1 MKCGTPLKGKEFSSK
16 MQEQQSLR
24 KQFFRFS
31 TATVASLLVFSLYS
45 IVDGLFV
52 ARGVGEYAMSAVNL
66 SVPFI
71 NLLFSIAVIFAVGT
85 STIIAY
91 LLGQKNAQS
100 ANKLFSQNLVT
111 LAVIGITISILVL
124 VFTKPFAL
132 LLGADELTLE
142 YTIHYLQGL
151 APFAVC
157 FMISYNLE
165 VLVKTDGRPRLAL
178 ITVCV
183 GCVTNCVLD
192 YLAIFHWD
200 MGIWGAAAATGVSQ
214 LLTCVI
220 YMTHFFGKYTT
231 FHPVRFRM
239 DWKIYRRLLPIGI
252 SDGLTELCNGLMIF
266 LFNHT
271 ILRCIGTDGLVA
283 YTIIAY
289 ANTLVINITM
299 GISQGSQPLISFQN
313 GRGDSAAI
321 GKLLGYGLRTMC
333 GVAAVCFT
341 ALFLAAPALIG
352 MFLPE
357 AEPQMLA
364 FSTDA
369 FRRYSLCYLPVGF
382 NIYIAGFLTAMERPV
397 PAVAISTGRG
407 LILQGSILLLL
418 AAVFGGSSIWFAPLI
433 SELLCLGLSI
443 FFLLRLRR
451 THQAFSQ

>member
-1 MKCGTPLKGKEFSSK
+1 
-16 MQEQQSLR
+16 MQKKQSLL
-24 KQFFRFS
+24 KQFFHFS
-31 TATVASLLVFSLYS
+31 AATVASLMVFSLYS

-52 ARGVGEYAMSAVNL
+52 ARGVGEYAMTAVNL
-66 SVPFI
+66 SVPFV

-100 ANKLFSQNLVT
+100 ANKLFSQNLAT
-111 LAVIGITISILVL
+111 LVVIGVTISVLVL
-124 VFTKPFAL
+124 AFTEPLAR
-132 LLGADELTLE
+132 LLGAEEVTLE

-178 ITVCV
+178 VTVCV

-192 YLAIFHWD
+192 YLAIFHWGL
-200 MGIWGAAAATGVSQ
+200 GIWGAAAATGLSQ
-214 LLTCVI
+214 LLTCII
-220 YMTHFFGKYTT
+220 YLTHFLGKHTT

-299 GISQGSQPLISFQN
+299 GVSQGSQPLISFQN
-313 GRGDSAAI
+313 GRGDGAAI
-321 GKLLGYGLRTMC
+321 GKLLRYGLRTMC
-333 GVAAVCFT
+333 GIAAVCFT
-341 ALFLAAPALIG
+341 VLFLAAPKLVAVY
-352 MFLPE
+352 LPE
-357 AEPQMLA
+357 ARAEMLTFA
-364 FSTDA
+364 TDA

-382 NIYIAGFLTAMERPV
+382 NIYIAGFLTAMERPL
-397 PAVAISTGRG
+397 PAVSISTGRG

-418 AAVFGGSSIWFAPLI
+418 AAVLGGGSIWFAPVI
-433 SELLCLGLSI
+433 SEVLCLGLSV

-451 THQAFSQ
+451 THPVFAKGKPA

>member
-1 MKCGTPLKGKEFSSK
+1 
-16 MQEQQSLR
+16 MQKKQSLL
-24 KQFFRFS
+24 KQFFHFS
-31 TATVASLLVFSLYS
+31 AATVASLMVFSLYS

-52 ARGVGEYAMSAVNL
+52 ARGVGEYAMTAVNL
-66 SVPFI
+66 SVPFV

-111 LAVIGITISILVL
+111 LAVIGVTISVLVL
-124 VFTKPFAL
+124 VFTEPLAR
-132 LLGADELTLE
+132 LLGAEEVTLE

-178 ITVCV
+178 VTVCV

-192 YLAIFHWD
+192 YLAIFHWGL
-200 MGIWGAAAATGVSQ
+200 GIWGAAAATGVSQ
-214 LLTCVI
+214 LLTCII
-220 YMTHFFGKYTT
+220 YLTHFLGKRTT

-299 GISQGSQPLISFQN
+299 GVSQGSQPLISFQN
-313 GRGDSAAI
+313 GRGDGAAI
-321 GKLLGYGLRTMC
+321 GKLLRYGLRAMC
-333 GVAAVCFT
+333 GIAAVCFT
-341 ALFLAAPALIG
+341 VLFLAAPKLVAVY
-352 MFLPE
+352 LPE
-357 AEPQMLA
+357 AGAEMLTFA
-364 FSTDA
+364 TDA

-382 NIYIAGFLTAMERPV
+382 NIYIAGFLTAMERPL
-397 PAVAISTGRG
+397 PAVSISTGRG

-418 AAVFGGSSIWFAPLI
+418 AAVLGGGSIWFAPVI
-433 SELLCLGLSI
+433 SEVLCLGLSV

-451 THQAFSQ
+451 THPVFAKGKPA

>member
-1 MKCGTPLKGKEFSSK
+1 
-16 MQEQQSLR
+16 MQKKQSLL
-24 KQFFRFS
+24 KQFFHFS
-31 TATVASLLVFSLYS
+31 AATVASLMVFSLYS

-52 ARGVGEYAMSAVNL
+52 ARGVGEYAMTAVNL
-66 SVPFI
+66 SVPFV

-111 LAVIGITISILVL
+111 LAVIGVTISVLVL
-124 VFTKPFAL
+124 AFTEPLAR
-132 LLGADELTLE
+132 LLGAEEVTLE

-178 ITVCV
+178 VTVCV

-192 YLAIFHWD
+192 YLAIFHWGL
-200 MGIWGAAAATGVSQ
+200 GIWGAAAATGVSQ
-214 LLTCVI
+214 LLTCII
-220 YMTHFFGKYTT
+220 YLTHFLGKRTT

-299 GISQGSQPLISFQN
+299 GVSQGSQPLISFQN
-313 GRGDSAAI
+313 GRGDGAAI
-321 GKLLGYGLRTMC
+321 GKLLRYGLRTMC
-333 GVAAVCFT
+333 GIAAVCFT
-341 ALFLAAPALIG
+341 VLFLAAPKLVAVY
-352 MFLPE
+352 LPE
-357 AEPQMLA
+357 AGAEMLTFA
-364 FSTDA
+364 TDA

-382 NIYIAGFLTAMERPV
+382 NIYIAGFLTAMERPL
-397 PAVAISTGRG
+397 PAVSISTGRG

-418 AAVFGGSSIWFAPLI
+418 AAVLGGGSIWFAPVI
-433 SELLCLGLSI
+433 SELLCLGLSV

-451 THQAFSQ
+451 THPVFAKGKTA

>member
-1 MKCGTPLKGKEFSSK
+1 
-16 MQEQQSLR
+16 MQKKQSLL
-24 KQFFRFS
+24 KQFFHFS
-31 TATVASLLVFSLYS
+31 AATVASLMVFSLYS

-52 ARGVGEYAMSAVNL
+52 ARGVGEYAMTAVNL
-66 SVPFI
+66 SVPFV

-100 ANKLFSQNLVT
+100 ANKLFSQNLAT
-111 LAVIGITISILVL
+111 LVVIGVTISVLVL
-124 VFTKPFAL
+124 AFTEPLAR
-132 LLGADELTLE
+132 LLGAEEVTLE

-178 ITVCV
+178 VTVCV

-192 YLAIFHWD
+192 YLAIFHWGL
-200 MGIWGAAAATGVSQ
+200 GIWGAAAATGASQ
-214 LLTCVI
+214 LLTCII
-220 YMTHFFGKYTT
+220 YLTHFLGKHTT

-299 GISQGSQPLISFQN
+299 GVSQGSQPLISFQN
-313 GRGDSAAI
+313 GRGDGTAI
-321 GKLLGYGLRTMC
+321 GNLLRYGLRTMC
-333 GVAAVCFT
+333 GIAAVCFT
-341 ALFLAAPALIG
+341 VLFLAAPKLVAVY
-352 MFLPE
+352 LPE
-357 AEPQMLA
+357 AGAEMLTFA
-364 FSTDA
+364 TDA

-382 NIYIAGFLTAMERPV
+382 NIYIAGFLTAMERPL
-397 PAVAISTGRG
+397 PAVSISTGRG

-418 AAVFGGSSIWFAPLI
+418 AAVLGGGSIWFAPVI
-433 SELLCLGLSI
+433 SEVLCLDLSV

-451 THQAFSQ
+451 THPVFAKGKPA

>member
-1 MKCGTPLKGKEFSSK
+1 
-16 MQEQQSLR
+16 MQKKQSLL
-24 KQFFRFS
+24 KQFFHFS
-31 TATVASLLVFSLYS
+31 AATVASLMVFSLYS

-52 ARGVGEYAMSAVNL
+52 ARGVGEYAMTAVNL
-66 SVPFI
+66 SVPFV

-111 LAVIGITISILVL
+111 LVVIGVTISVLVL
-124 VFTKPFAL
+124 AFTEPLAR
-132 LLGADELTLE
+132 LLGAEEVTLE

-178 ITVCV
+178 VTVCV

-192 YLAIFHWD
+192 YLAIFHWGL
-200 MGIWGAAAATGVSQ
+200 GIWGAAAATGVSQ
-214 LLTCVI
+214 LLTCLI
-220 YMTHFFGKYTT
+220 YLTHFLGKHTT

-299 GISQGSQPLISFQN
+299 GVSQGSQPLISFQN
-313 GRGDSAAI
+313 GRGDGAAI
-321 GKLLGYGLRTMC
+321 GKLLRYGLRTMC
-333 GVAAVCFT
+333 GIAAVCFT
-341 ALFLAAPALIG
+341 VLFLAAPKLVAVY
-352 MFLPE
+352 LPE
-357 AEPQMLA
+357 AGAEMLTFA
-364 FSTDA
+364 TDA

-382 NIYIAGFLTAMERPV
+382 NIYIAGFLTAMERPL
-397 PAVAISTGRG
+397 PAVSISTGRG

-418 AAVFGGSSIWFAPLI
+418 AAVLGGGSIWFAPVI
-433 SELLCLGLSI
+433 SEVLCLGLSV
-443 FFLLRLRR
+443 FFLLQLRR
-451 THQAFSQ
+451 THPVFAKGKPA

>member
-1 MKCGTPLKGKEFSSK
+1 
-16 MQEQQSLR
+16 MQKKQSLL
-24 KQFFRFS
+24 KQFFHFS
-31 TATVASLLVFSLYS
+31 AATVASLMVFSLYS

-52 ARGVGEYAMSAVNL
+52 ARGVGEYAMTAVNL
-66 SVPFI
+66 SVPFV

-100 ANKLFSQNLVT
+100 ANKLFSQNLAT
-111 LAVIGITISILVL
+111 LVVIGVTISVLVL
-124 VFTKPFAL
+124 AFTEPLAR
-132 LLGADELTLE
+132 LLGAEEVTLE

-178 ITVCV
+178 VTVCA

-192 YLAIFHWD
+192 YLAIFHWGL
-200 MGIWGAAAATGVSQ
+200 GIWGAAAATGASQ
-214 LLTCVI
+214 LLTCII
-220 YMTHFFGKYTT
+220 YLTHFLGKHTT

-299 GISQGSQPLISFQN
+299 GVSQGSQPLISFQN
-313 GRGDSAAI
+313 GRGDGTAI
-321 GKLLGYGLRTMC
+321 GNLLRYGLRTMC
-333 GVAAVCFT
+333 GIAAVCFT
-341 ALFLAAPALIG
+341 VLFLAAPKLVAVY
-352 MFLPE
+352 LPE
-357 AEPQMLA
+357 AGAEMLTFA
-364 FSTDA
+364 TDA

-382 NIYIAGFLTAMERPV
+382 NIYIAGFLTAMERPL
-397 PAVAISTGRG
+397 PAVSISTGRG

-418 AAVFGGSSIWFAPLI
+418 AAVLGGGSIWFAPVI
-433 SELLCLGLSI
+433 SEVLCLGLSV
-443 FFLLRLRR
+443 FFLLQLRR
-451 THQAFSQ
+451 THPVFAKGKPA

>member
-1 MKCGTPLKGKEFSSK
+1 
-16 MQEQQSLR
+16 MQKKQSLL
-24 KQFFRFS
+24 KQFFHFS
-31 TATVASLLVFSLYS
+31 AATVASLMVFSLYS

-52 ARGVGEYAMSAVNL
+52 ARGVGEYAMTAVNL
-66 SVPFI
+66 SVPFV

-100 ANKLFSQNLVT
+100 ANKLFSQNLAT
-111 LAVIGITISILVL
+111 LVVIGVTISVLVL
-124 VFTKPFAL
+124 AFTEPLAR
-132 LLGADELTLE
+132 LLGAEEVTLE

-178 ITVCV
+178 VTVCV

-192 YLAIFHWD
+192 YLAIFHWGL
-200 MGIWGAAAATGVSQ
+200 GIWGAAAATGLSQ
-214 LLTCVI
+214 LLTCII
-220 YMTHFFGKYTT
+220 YLTHFLGKHTT

-299 GISQGSQPLISFQN
+299 GVSQGSQPLISFQN
-313 GRGDSAAI
+313 GRGDGTAI
-321 GKLLGYGLRTMC
+321 GNLLRYGLRTMC
-333 GVAAVCFT
+333 GIAAVCFT
-341 ALFLAAPALIG
+341 VLFLAAPKLVAVY
-352 MFLPE
+352 LPE
-357 AEPQMLA
+357 AGAEMLTFA
-364 FSTDA
+364 TDA

-382 NIYIAGFLTAMERPV
+382 NIYIAGFLTAMERPL
-397 PAVAISTGRG
+397 PAVSISTGRG

-418 AAVFGGSSIWFAPLI
+418 AAVLGGSSIWFAPVI
-433 SELLCLGLSI
+433 SEVLCLGLSV

-451 THQAFSQ
+451 THPVFATGKPA

>member
-1 MKCGTPLKGKEFSSK
+1 
-16 MQEQQSLR
+16 MQKKQSLL
-24 KQFFRFS
+24 KQFFHFS
-31 TATVASLLVFSLYS
+31 AATVASLMVFSLYS

-52 ARGVGEYAMSAVNL
+52 ARGVGEYAMTAVNL
-66 SVPFI
+66 SVPFV

-100 ANKLFSQNLVT
+100 ANKLFSQNLAT
-111 LAVIGITISILVL
+111 LVVIGVTISVLVL
-124 VFTKPFAL
+124 VFTEPLAR
-132 LLGADELTLE
+132 LLGAEEVTLE

-178 ITVCV
+178 VTVCV

-192 YLAIFHWD
+192 YLAIFHWGL
-200 MGIWGAAAATGVSQ
+200 GIWGAAAATGLSQ
-214 LLTCVI
+214 LLTCLI
-220 YMTHFFGKYTT
+220 YLTHFLGKHTT

-299 GISQGSQPLISFQN
+299 GVSQGSQPLISFQN
-313 GRGDSAAI
+313 GRGDGTAI
-321 GKLLGYGLRTMC
+321 GNLLRYGLRTMC
-333 GVAAVCFT
+333 GIAAVCFT
-341 ALFLAAPALIG
+341 VLFLAAPKLVAVY
-352 MFLPE
+352 LPE
-357 AEPQMLA
+357 AGAEMLTFA
-364 FSTDA
+364 TDA

-382 NIYIAGFLTAMERPV
+382 NIYIAGFLTAMERPL
-397 PAVAISTGRG
+397 PAVSISTGRG

-418 AAVFGGSSIWFAPLI
+418 AAVLGGSSIWFAPVI
-433 SELLCLGLSI
+433 SEVLCLGLSV

-451 THQAFSQ
+451 THPVFSKGKPA

>member
-1 MKCGTPLKGKEFSSK
+1 
-16 MQEQQSLR
+16 MQKKQSLL
-24 KQFFRFS
+24 KQFFHFS
-31 TATVASLLVFSLYS
+31 AATVASLMVFSLYS

-52 ARGVGEYAMSAVNL
+52 ARGVGEYAMTAVNL
-66 SVPFI
+66 SVPFVH
-71 NLLFSIAVIFAVGT
+71 LLFSIAVIFAVGT

-111 LAVIGITISILVL
+111 LVVIGVTISVLVL
-124 VFTKPFAL
+124 AFTEPLAR
-132 LLGADELTLE
+132 LLGAEEVTLE

-178 ITVCV
+178 VTVCV

-192 YLAIFHWD
+192 YLAIFHWGL
-200 MGIWGAAAATGVSQ
+200 GIWGAAAATGLSQ
-214 LLTCVI
+214 LLTCII
-220 YMTHFFGKYTT
+220 YLTHFLGKHTT

-299 GISQGSQPLISFQN
+299 GVSKCSQPLISFQN
-313 GRGDSAAI
+313 GRGDGTAI
-321 GKLLGYGLRTMC
+321 GNLLRYGLRTMC
-333 GVAAVCFT
+333 GIAAVCFT
-341 ALFLAAPALIG
+341 VLFLAAPKLVAVY
-352 MFLPE
+352 LPE
-357 AEPQMLA
+357 AGAEMLTFA
-364 FSTDA
+364 TDA

-382 NIYIAGFLTAMERPV
+382 NIYIAGFLTAWERPL
-397 PAVAISTGRG
+397 PAVSISTGRG

-418 AAVFGGSSIWFAPLI
+418 AAVLGGASIWFAPVI
-433 SELLCLGLSI
+433 SEVLCLGLSV

-451 THQAFSQ
+451 THPVFAKGKPA

>member
-1 MKCGTPLKGKEFSSK
+1 
-16 MQEQQSLR
+16 MQKKQSLL
-24 KQFFRFS
+24 KQFFHFS
-31 TATVASLLVFSLYS
+31 AATVASLMVFSLYS

-52 ARGVGEYAMSAVNL
+52 ARGVGEYAMTAVNL
-66 SVPFI
+66 SVPFV

-100 ANKLFSQNLVT
+100 ANKLFSQNLAT
-111 LAVIGITISILVL
+111 LVVIGVTISVLVL
-124 VFTKPFAL
+124 AFTEPLAR
-132 LLGADELTLE
+132 LLGAEEVTLE

-178 ITVCV
+178 VTVCV

-192 YLAIFHWD
+192 YLAIFHWGL
-200 MGIWGAAAATGVSQ
+200 GIWGAAVATGLSQ
-214 LLTCVI
+214 LLTCII
-220 YMTHFFGKYTT
+220 YLTHFLGKRTT

-299 GISQGSQPLISFQN
+299 GVSQGSQPLISFQN
-313 GRGDSAAI
+313 GRGDGTAI
-321 GKLLGYGLRTMC
+321 GNLLRYGLRTMC
-333 GVAAVCFT
+333 GIAAVCFT
-341 ALFLAAPALIG
+341 VLFLAAPKLVAVY
-352 MFLPE
+352 LPE
-357 AEPQMLA
+357 AGAEMLTFA
-364 FSTDA
+364 TDA

-382 NIYIAGFLTAMERPV
+382 NIYIAGFLTAMERPL
-397 PAVAISTGRG
+397 PAVSISTGRG

-418 AAVFGGSSIWFAPLI
+418 AAVLGGSSIWFAPVI
-433 SELLCLGLSI
+433 SEVLCLGLSV

-451 THQAFSQ
+451 THPVFAKGKPA

>member
-1 MKCGTPLKGKEFSSK
+1 
-16 MQEQQSLR
+16 MQKKQSLL
-24 KQFFRFS
+24 KQFFHFS
-31 TATVASLLVFSLYS
+31 AATVASLMVFSLYS

-52 ARGVGEYAMSAVNL
+52 ARGVGEYAMTAVNL
-66 SVPFI
+66 SVPFV

-100 ANKLFSQNLVT
+100 ANKLFSQNLAT
-111 LAVIGITISILVL
+111 LVVIGVTISVLVL
-124 VFTKPFAL
+124 VFTEPLAR
-132 LLGADELTLE
+132 LLGAEEVTLE

-178 ITVCV
+178 VTVCV

-192 YLAIFHWD
+192 YLAIFHWGL
-200 MGIWGAAAATGVSQ
+200 GIWGAAAATGLSQ
-214 LLTCVI
+214 LLTCLI
-220 YMTHFFGKYTT
+220 YLTHFLGKHTT

-299 GISQGSQPLISFQN
+299 GVSQGSQPLISFQN
-313 GRGDSAAI
+313 GRGDGAAI
-321 GKLLGYGLRTMC
+321 GKLLRYGLRTMC
-333 GVAAVCFT
+333 GIAAVCFT
-341 ALFLAAPALIG
+341 VLFLAAPKLVAVY
-352 MFLPE
+352 LPE
-357 AEPQMLA
+357 AGAEMLTFA
-364 FSTDA
+364 TDA

-382 NIYIAGFLTAMERPV
+382 NIYIAGFLTAMERPL
-397 PAVAISTGRG
+397 PAVSISTGRG

-418 AAVFGGSSIWFAPLI
+418 AAVLGGSSIWFAPVI
-433 SELLCLGLSI
+433 SEVLCLGLSV

-451 THQAFSQ
+451 THPVFAKGKPA

>member
-1 MKCGTPLKGKEFSSK
+1 
-16 MQEQQSLR
+16 MQKKQSLL
-24 KQFFRFS
+24 KQFFHFS
-31 TATVASLLVFSLYS
+31 AATVASLMVFSLYS

-52 ARGVGEYAMSAVNL
+52 ARGVGEYAMTAVNL
-66 SVPFI
+66 SVPFV

-111 LAVIGITISILVL
+111 LVVIGVTISVLVL
-124 VFTKPFAL
+124 AFTEPLAR
-132 LLGADELTLE
+132 LLGAEEVTLE

-178 ITVCV
+178 VTVCV

-192 YLAIFHWD
+192 YLAIFHWGL
-200 MGIWGAAAATGVSQ
+200 GIWGAAAATGLSQ
-214 LLTCVI
+214 LLTCII
-220 YMTHFFGKYTT
+220 YLTHFLGKRTT

-299 GISQGSQPLISFQN
+299 GVSQGSQPLISFQN
-313 GRGDSAAI
+313 GRGDGTAI
-321 GKLLGYGLRTMC
+321 GNLLRYGLRTMC
-333 GVAAVCFT
+333 GIAAVCFT
-341 ALFLAAPALIG
+341 VLFLAAPKLVAVY
-352 MFLPE
+352 LPE
-357 AEPQMLA
+357 AGAEMLTFA
-364 FSTDA
+364 TDA

-382 NIYIAGFLTAMERPV
+382 NIYIAGFLTAMERPL
-397 PAVAISTGRG
+397 PAVSISTGRG

-418 AAVFGGSSIWFAPLI
+418 AAVLGGGSIWFAPVI
-433 SELLCLGLSI
+433 SEVLCLGLSV

-451 THQAFSQ
+451 THPVFAKGKPA

>member
-1 MKCGTPLKGKEFSSK
+1 
-16 MQEQQSLR
+16 MQKKQSLL
-24 KQFFRFS
+24 KQFFHFS
-31 TATVASLLVFSLYS
+31 AATVASLMVFSLYS
-45 IVDGLFV
+45 IVDGLLV
-52 ARGVGEYAMSAVNL
+52 ARGVGEYAMTAVNL
-66 SVPFI
+66 SVPFV

-100 ANKLFSQNLVT
+100 ANKLFSQNLAT
-111 LAVIGITISILVL
+111 LVVIGVTISVLVL
-124 VFTKPFAL
+124 AFTEPLAR
-132 LLGADELTLE
+132 LLGAEEVTLE

-178 ITVCV
+178 VTVCV

-192 YLAIFHWD
+192 YLAIFHWGL
-200 MGIWGAAAATGVSQ
+200 GIWGAAAATGVSQ
-214 LLTCVI
+214 LLTCII
-220 YMTHFFGKYTT
+220 YLTHFLGKHTT

-299 GISQGSQPLISFQN
+299 GVSQGSQPLISFQN
-313 GRGDSAAI
+313 GRGDGTAI
-321 GKLLGYGLRTMC
+321 GNLLRYGLRTMC
-333 GVAAVCFT
+333 GIAAVCFT
-341 ALFLAAPALIG
+341 VLFLAAPKLVAVY
-352 MFLPE
+352 LPE
-357 AEPQMLA
+357 AGAEMLTFA
-364 FSTDA
+364 TDA

-382 NIYIAGFLTAMERPV
+382 NIYIAGFLTAMERPL
-397 PAVAISTGRG
+397 PAVSISTGRG

-418 AAVFGGSSIWFAPLI
+418 AAVLGGSSIWFAPVI
-433 SELLCLGLSI
+433 SEVLCLGLSV

-451 THQAFSQ
+451 THPVFAKGKPA

>member
-1 MKCGTPLKGKEFSSK
+1 
-16 MQEQQSLR
+16 MQKKQSLL
-24 KQFFRFS
+24 KQFFHFS
-31 TATVASLLVFSLYS
+31 AATVASLMVFSLYS

-52 ARGVGEYAMSAVNL
+52 ARGVGEYAMTAVNL
-66 SVPFI
+66 SVPFV

-100 ANKLFSQNLVT
+100 ANKLFSQNLAT
-111 LAVIGITISILVL
+111 LVVIGVTISVLVL
-124 VFTKPFAL
+124 AFTEPLAR
-132 LLGADELTLE
+132 LLGAEEVTLE

-178 ITVCV
+178 VTVCV

-192 YLAIFHWD
+192 YLAIFHWGL
-200 MGIWGAAAATGVSQ
+200 GIWGAAAATGLSQ
-214 LLTCVI
+214 LLTCLI
-220 YMTHFFGKYTT
+220 YLTHFLGKHTT

-299 GISQGSQPLISFQN
+299 GVSQGSQPLISFQN
-313 GRGDSAAI
+313 GRGDGTAI
-321 GKLLGYGLRTMC
+321 GNLLRYGLRTMC
-333 GVAAVCFT
+333 GIAAVCFT
-341 ALFLAAPALIG
+341 VLFLAAPKLVAVY
-352 MFLPE
+352 LPE
-357 AEPQMLA
+357 AGAEMLTFA
-364 FSTDA
+364 TDA

-382 NIYIAGFLTAMERPV
+382 NIYIAGFLTAMERPL
-397 PAVAISTGRG
+397 PAVSISTGRG

-418 AAVFGGSSIWFAPLI
+418 AAVLGGSSIWFAPVI
-433 SELLCLGLSI
+433 SEALCLGLSV

-451 THQAFSQ
+451 THPVFAKGKPA

>member
-1 MKCGTPLKGKEFSSK
+1 
-16 MQEQQSLR
+16 MQKKQSLL
-24 KQFFRFS
+24 KQFFHFS
-31 TATVASLLVFSLYS
+31 AATVASLMVFSLYS

-52 ARGVGEYAMSAVNL
+52 ARGVGEYAMTAVNL
-66 SVPFI
+66 SVPFV

-111 LAVIGITISILVL
+111 LVVIGVTISVLVL
-124 VFTKPFAL
+124 AFTEPLAR
-132 LLGADELTLE
+132 LLGAEEVTLE

-178 ITVCV
+178 VTVCV

-192 YLAIFHWD
+192 YLAIFHWGL
-200 MGIWGAAAATGVSQ
+200 GIWGAAAATGVSQ
-214 LLTCVI
+214 LLTCLI
-220 YMTHFFGKYTT
+220 YLTHFLGKHTT

-299 GISQGSQPLISFQN
+299 GVSQGSQPLISFQN
-313 GRGDSAAI
+313 GRGDGAAI
-321 GKLLGYGLRTMC
+321 GKLLRYGLRTMC
-333 GVAAVCFT
+333 GIAAVCFT
-341 ALFLAAPALIG
+341 VLFLAAPKLVAVY
-352 MFLPE
+352 LPE
-357 AEPQMLA
+357 AGAEMLTFA
-364 FSTDA
+364 TDA

-382 NIYIAGFLTAMERPV
+382 NIYIAGFLTAMERPL
-397 PAVAISTGRG
+397 PAVSISTGRG

-418 AAVFGGSSIWFAPLI
+418 AAVLGGGSIWFAPVI
-433 SELLCLGLSI
+433 SEVLCLGLSV

-451 THQAFSQ
+451 THPVFAKGKTA

>member
-1 MKCGTPLKGKEFSSK
+1 
-16 MQEQQSLR
+16 MQKKQSLL
-24 KQFFRFS
+24 KQFFHFS
-31 TATVASLLVFSLYS
+31 AATVASLMVFSLYS

-52 ARGVGEYAMSAVNL
+52 ARGVGEYAMTAVNL
-66 SVPFI
+66 SVPFV

-100 ANKLFSQNLVT
+100 ANKLFSQNLAT
-111 LAVIGITISILVL
+111 LVVIGVTISVLVL
-124 VFTKPFAL
+124 AFTEPLAR
-132 LLGADELTLE
+132 LLGAEEVTLE

-178 ITVCV
+178 VTVCV

-192 YLAIFHWD
+192 YLAIFHWGL
-200 MGIWGAAAATGVSQ
+200 GIWGAAAATGLSQ
-214 LLTCVI
+214 LLTCII
-220 YMTHFFGKYTT
+220 YLTHFLGKHTT

-299 GISQGSQPLISFQN
+299 GASQGSQPLISFQN
-313 GRGDSAAI
+313 GRGDGTAI
-321 GKLLGYGLRTMC
+321 GNLLRYGLRTMC
-333 GVAAVCFT
+333 GIAAVCFT
-341 ALFLAAPALIG
+341 VLFLAAPKLVAVY
-352 MFLPE
+352 LPE
-357 AEPQMLA
+357 AGAEMLTFA
-364 FSTDA
+364 TDA

-382 NIYIAGFLTAMERPV
+382 NIYIAGFLTAMERPL
-397 PAVAISTGRG
+397 PAVSISTGRG

-418 AAVFGGSSIWFAPLI
+418 AAVLGGSSIWFAPVI
-433 SELLCLGLSI
+433 SEVLCLGLSV

-451 THQAFSQ
+451 THPVFAKGKPA

>member
-1 MKCGTPLKGKEFSSK
+1 
-16 MQEQQSLR
+16 MQKKQSLL
-24 KQFFRFS
+24 KQFFHFS
-31 TATVASLLVFSLYS
+31 AATVASLMVFSLYS

-52 ARGVGEYAMSAVNL
+52 ARGVGEYAMTAVNL
-66 SVPFI
+66 SVPFV

-100 ANKLFSQNLVT
+100 ANKLFSQNLAT
-111 LAVIGITISILVL
+111 LVVIGVTISVLVL
-124 VFTKPFAL
+124 VFTEPLAR
-132 LLGADELTLE
+132 LLGAEEVTLE

-178 ITVCV
+178 VTVCV

-192 YLAIFHWD
+192 YLAIFHWGL
-200 MGIWGAAAATGVSQ
+200 GIWGAAAATGLSQ
-214 LLTCVI
+214 LLTCII
-220 YMTHFFGKYTT
+220 YLTHFLGKHTT

-299 GISQGSQPLISFQN
+299 GVSQGSQPLISFQN
-313 GRGDSAAI
+313 GRGDGAAI
-321 GKLLGYGLRTMC
+321 GKLLRYGLRTMC
-333 GVAAVCFT
+333 GIAAVCFT
-341 ALFLAAPALIG
+341 VLFLAAPKLVAVY
-352 MFLPE
+352 LPE
-357 AEPQMLA
+357 AGAEMLTFA
-364 FSTDA
+364 TDA

-382 NIYIAGFLTAMERPV
+382 NIYIAGFLTAMERPL
-397 PAVAISTGRG
+397 PAVSISTGRG

-418 AAVFGGSSIWFAPLI
+418 AAVLGGGSIWFAPVI
-433 SELLCLGLSI
+433 SELLCLGLSV

-451 THQAFSQ
+451 THPVFAKGKPA

>member
-1 MKCGTPLKGKEFSSK
+1 

-31 TATVASLLVFSLYS
+31 TATVASLMVFSLYS

-111 LAVIGITISILVL
+111 LTVIGVTISVLVL
-124 VFTKPFAL
+124 VFTEPFAL

-220 YMTHFFGKYTT
+220 YMTHFFGKHTT

-313 GRGDSAAI
+313 GREDGAAI

-433 SELLCLGLSI
+433 SELLCLGLSV

-451 THQAFSQ
+451 THRTLAP

>member
-1 MKCGTPLKGKEFSSK
+1 
-16 MQEQQSLR
+16 MQKKQSLL
-24 KQFFRFS
+24 KQFFHFS
-31 TATVASLLVFSLYS
+31 AATVASLMVFSLYS

-52 ARGVGEYAMSAVNL
+52 ARGVGEYAMTAVNL
-66 SVPFI
+66 SVPFV

-100 ANKLFSQNLVT
+100 ANKLFSQNLAT
-111 LAVIGITISILVL
+111 LVVIGVTISVLVL
-124 VFTKPFAL
+124 AFTEPLAR
-132 LLGADELTLE
+132 LLGAEEVTLE

-178 ITVCV
+178 VTVCV

-192 YLAIFHWD
+192 YLAIFHWGL
-200 MGIWGAAAATGVSQ
+200 GIWGAAAATGLSQ
-214 LLTCVI
+214 LLTCII
-220 YMTHFFGKYTT
+220 YLTHFLGKHTT

-299 GISQGSQPLISFQN
+299 GVSQGSQPLISFQN
-313 GRGDSAAI
+313 GRGDGTAI
-321 GKLLGYGLRTMC
+321 GNLLRYGLRTMC
-333 GVAAVCFT
+333 GIAAVCFT
-341 ALFLAAPALIG
+341 VLFLAAPKLVAVY
-352 MFLPE
+352 LPE
-357 AEPQMLA
+357 ARAEMLTFA
-364 FSTDA
+364 TDA

-382 NIYIAGFLTAMERPV
+382 NIYIAGFLTAMERPL
-397 PAVAISTGRG
+397 PAVSISTGRG

-418 AAVFGGSSIWFAPLI
+418 AAVLGGSSIWFAPVI
-433 SELLCLGLSI
+433 SEVLCLGLSV

-451 THQAFSQ
+451 THPVFAKGEPA

>member
-1 MKCGTPLKGKEFSSK
+1 
-16 MQEQQSLR
+16 MQKKQSLL
-24 KQFFRFS
+24 KQFFHFS
-31 TATVASLLVFSLYS
+31 AATVASLMVFSLYS

-52 ARGVGEYAMSAVNL
+52 ARGVGEYAMTAVNL
-66 SVPFI
+66 SVPFV

-111 LAVIGITISILVL
+111 LVVIGVTISVLVL
-124 VFTKPFAL
+124 AFTEPLAR
-132 LLGADELTLE
+132 LLGAEEVTLE
-142 YTIHYLQGL
+142 YTIHYLHGL

-178 ITVCV
+178 VTVCV

-192 YLAIFHWD
+192 YLAIFHWGL
-200 MGIWGAAAATGVSQ
+200 GIWGAAAATGVSQ
-214 LLTCVI
+214 LLTCLI
-220 YMTHFFGKYTT
+220 YLTHFLGKHTT

-299 GISQGSQPLISFQN
+299 GVSQGSQPLISFQN
-313 GRGDSAAI
+313 GRGDGTAI
-321 GKLLGYGLRTMC
+321 GNLLRYGLRTMC
-333 GVAAVCFT
+333 GIAAVCFT
-341 ALFLAAPALIG
+341 VLFLAAPKLVAVY
-352 MFLPE
+352 LPE
-357 AEPQMLA
+357 AGAEMLTFA
-364 FSTDA
+364 TDA

-382 NIYIAGFLTAMERPV
+382 NIYIAGFLTAMERPL
-397 PAVAISTGRG
+397 PAVSISTGRG

-418 AAVFGGSSIWFAPLI
+418 AAVLGGSSIWFAPVI
-433 SELLCLGLSI
+433 SEVLCLGLSV
-443 FFLLRLRR
+443 FSLLRLRR
-451 THQAFSQ
+451 THPVFAKGKPA

>member
-1 MKCGTPLKGKEFSSK
+1 

-31 TATVASLLVFSLYS
+31 TATVASLMVFSLYS

-111 LAVIGITISILVL
+111 LAVIGITISILAL

-321 GKLLGYGLRTMC
+321 GKLLGYGLHTMC

>member
-1 MKCGTPLKGKEFSSK
+1 
-16 MQEQQSLR
+16 MQKKQSLL
-24 KQFFRFS
+24 KQFFHFS
-31 TATVASLLVFSLYS
+31 AATVASLMVFSLYS

-52 ARGVGEYAMSAVNL
+52 ARGVGEYAMTAVNL
-66 SVPFI
+66 SVPFV

-100 ANKLFSQNLVT
+100 ANKLFSQNLAT
-111 LAVIGITISILVL
+111 LVVIGVTISVLVL
-124 VFTKPFAL
+124 AFTEPLAR
-132 LLGADELTLE
+132 LLGAEEVTLE

-178 ITVCV
+178 VTVCV

-192 YLAIFHWD
+192 YLAIFHWGL
-200 MGIWGAAAATGVSQ
+200 GIWGAAAATGLSQ
-214 LLTCVI
+214 LLTCII
-220 YMTHFFGKYTT
+220 YLTHFLGKHTT

-299 GISQGSQPLISFQN
+299 GVSQGSQPLISFQN
-313 GRGDSAAI
+313 GRGDGTAI
-321 GKLLGYGLRTMC
+321 GNLLRYGLRTMC
-333 GVAAVCFT
+333 GIAAVCFT
-341 ALFLAAPALIG
+341 VLFLAAPKLVAVY
-352 MFLPE
+352 LPE
-357 AEPQMLA
+357 AGAEMLTFA
-364 FSTDA
+364 TDA

-382 NIYIAGFLTAMERPV
+382 NIYIAGFLTAMERPL
-397 PAVAISTGRG
+397 PAVSISTGRG

-418 AAVFGGSSIWFAPLI
+418 AAVLGGGSIWFAPVI
-433 SELLCLGLSI
+433 SEVLCLGLSV
-443 FFLLRLRR
+443 FFLLQLRR
-451 THQAFSQ
+451 THPVFAKGKPA

>member
-1 MKCGTPLKGKEFSSK
+1 MLNER
-16 MQEQQSLR
+16 SLLS
-24 KQFFRFS
+24 QFLHFIA
-31 TATVASLLVFSLYS
+31 ATVASLMVFSLYS

-52 ARGVGEYAMSAVNL
+52 ARGVGEYAMTAVNL
-66 SVPFI
+66 SVPFV

-111 LAVIGITISILVL
+111 LVVIGVTISVLVL
-124 VFTKPFAL
+124 AFTEPLAR
-132 LLGADELTLE
+132 LLGAEEVTLE

-178 ITVCV
+178 VTVCV

-192 YLAIFHWD
+192 YLAIFHWGL
-200 MGIWGAAAATGVSQ
+200 GIWGAAAATGLSQ
-214 LLTCVI
+214 LLTCII
-220 YMTHFFGKYTT
+220 YLTHFLGKHTT

-299 GISQGSQPLISFQN
+299 GVSQGSQPLISFQN
-313 GRGDSAAI
+313 GRGDGTAI
-321 GKLLGYGLRTMC
+321 GNLLRYGLRTMC
-333 GVAAVCFT
+333 GIAAVCFT
-341 ALFLAAPALIG
+341 VLFLAAPKLVAVY
-352 MFLPE
+352 LPE
-357 AEPQMLA
+357 AGAEMLTFA
-364 FSTDA
+364 TDA

-382 NIYIAGFLTAMERPV
+382 NIYIAGFLTAMERPL
-397 PAVAISTGRG
+397 PAVSISTGRG

-418 AAVFGGSSIWFAPLI
+418 AAVLGGSSIWFAPVI
-433 SELLCLGLSI
+433 SEVLCLGLSV
-443 FFLLRLRR
+443 FFLLQLRR
-451 THQAFSQ
+451 THPVFAKGKPA

>member
-1 MKCGTPLKGKEFSSK
+1 
-16 MQEQQSLR
+16 MQKKQSLL
-24 KQFFRFS
+24 KQFFHFS
-31 TATVASLLVFSLYS
+31 AATVASLMVFSLYS

-52 ARGVGEYAMSAVNL
+52 ARGVGEYAMTAVNL
-66 SVPFI
+66 SVPFV

-100 ANKLFSQNLVT
+100 ANKLFSQNLAT
-111 LAVIGITISILVL
+111 LVVIGVTISVLVL
-124 VFTKPFAL
+124 AFTEPLAR
-132 LLGADELTLE
+132 LLGAEEVTLE

-178 ITVCV
+178 VTVCV

-192 YLAIFHWD
+192 YLAIFHWGL
-200 MGIWGAAAATGVSQ
+200 GIWGAAVATGLSQ
-214 LLTCVI
+214 LLTCII
-220 YMTHFFGKYTT
+220 YLTHFLGKHTT

-299 GISQGSQPLISFQN
+299 GVSQGSQPLISFQN
-313 GRGDSAAI
+313 GRGDGTAI
-321 GKLLGYGLRTMC
+321 GNLLRYGLRTMC
-333 GVAAVCFT
+333 GIAAVCFT
-341 ALFLAAPALIG
+341 VLFLAAPKLVAVY
-352 MFLPE
+352 LPE
-357 AEPQMLA
+357 AGAEMLTFA
-364 FSTDA
+364 TDA

-382 NIYIAGFLTAMERPV
+382 NIYIAGFLTAMERPL
-397 PAVAISTGRG
+397 PAVSISTGRG

-418 AAVFGGSSIWFAPLI
+418 AAVLGGSSIWFAPVI
-433 SELLCLGLSI
+433 SEVLCLGLSV

-451 THQAFSQ
+451 THPVFAKGKPA

>member
-1 MKCGTPLKGKEFSSK
+1 
-16 MQEQQSLR
+16 MQKKQSLL
-24 KQFFRFS
+24 KQFFHFS
-31 TATVASLLVFSLYS
+31 AATVASLMVFSLYS

-52 ARGVGEYAMSAVNL
+52 ARGVGEYAMTAVNL
-66 SVPFI
+66 SVPFV

-100 ANKLFSQNLVT
+100 ANKLFSQNLAT
-111 LAVIGITISILVL
+111 LVVIGVTISVLVL
-124 VFTKPFAL
+124 AFTEPLAR
-132 LLGADELTLE
+132 LLGAEEVTLE

-178 ITVCV
+178 VTVCV

-192 YLAIFHWD
+192 YLAIFHWGL
-200 MGIWGAAAATGVSQ
+200 GIWGAAAATGLSQ
-214 LLTCVI
+214 LLTCII
-220 YMTHFFGKYTT
+220 YLTHFLGKRTT

-299 GISQGSQPLISFQN
+299 GVSQGSQPLISFQN
-313 GRGDSAAI
+313 GRGDGTAI
-321 GKLLGYGLRTMC
+321 GKLLRYGLRTMC
-333 GVAAVCFT
+333 GIAAVCFT
-341 ALFLAAPALIG
+341 VLFLAAPKLVAVY
-352 MFLPE
+352 LPE
-357 AEPQMLA
+357 AGAEMLTFA
-364 FSTDA
+364 TDA

-382 NIYIAGFLTAMERPV
+382 NIYIAGFLTAMERPL
-397 PAVAISTGRG
+397 PAVSISTGRG

-418 AAVFGGSSIWFAPLI
+418 AAVLGGGSIWFAPVI
-433 SELLCLGLSI
+433 SEVLCLGLSV

-451 THQAFSQ
+451 THPVFAKGKPA

>member
-1 MKCGTPLKGKEFSSK
+1 
-16 MQEQQSLR
+16 MQKKQSLL
-24 KQFFRFS
+24 KQFFHFS
-31 TATVASLLVFSLYS
+31 AATVASLMVFSLYS

-52 ARGVGEYAMSAVNL
+52 ARGVGEYAMTAVNL
-66 SVPFI
+66 SVPFV

-100 ANKLFSQNLVT
+100 ANKLFSQNLAT
-111 LAVIGITISILVL
+111 LVVIGVTISVLVL
-124 VFTKPFAL
+124 AFTEPLAR
-132 LLGADELTLE
+132 LLGAEEVTLE

-178 ITVCV
+178 VTVCV

-192 YLAIFHWD
+192 YLAIFHWGL
-200 MGIWGAAAATGVSQ
+200 GIWGAAAATGLSQ
-214 LLTCVI
+214 LLTCII
-220 YMTHFFGKYTT
+220 YLTHFLGKHTT

-299 GISQGSQPLISFQN
+299 GVSQGSQPLISFQN
-313 GRGDSAAI
+313 GRGDGTAI
-321 GKLLGYGLRTMC
+321 GNLLRYGLRTMC
-333 GVAAVCFT
+333 GIAAVCFT
-341 ALFLAAPALIG
+341 VLFLAAPKLVAVY
-352 MFLPE
+352 LPE
-357 AEPQMLA
+357 AGAEMLTFA
-364 FSTDA
+364 TDA

-382 NIYIAGFLTAMERPV
+382 NIYIAGFLTAMERPL
-397 PAVAISTGRG
+397 PAVSISTGRG
-407 LILQGSILLLL
+407 LLLQGSILLLL
-418 AAVFGGSSIWFAPLI
+418 AAVLGGSSIWFAPVI
-433 SELLCLGLSI
+433 SEVLCLGLSV
-443 FFLLRLRR
+443 FFLLRLHR
-451 THQAFSQ
+451 THPVFAKGKPA

>member
-1 MKCGTPLKGKEFSSK
+1 
-16 MQEQQSLR
+16 MQKKQSLL
-24 KQFFRFS
+24 KQFFHFS
-31 TATVASLLVFSLYS
+31 AATVASLMVFSLYS

-52 ARGVGEYAMSAVNL
+52 ARGVGEYAMTAVNL
-66 SVPFI
+66 SVPFV

-111 LAVIGITISILVL
+111 LVVIGVTISVLVL
-124 VFTKPFAL
+124 AFTEPLAR
-132 LLGADELTLE
+132 LLGAEEVTLE

-178 ITVCV
+178 VTVCV

-192 YLAIFHWD
+192 YLAIFHWGL
-200 MGIWGAAAATGVSQ
+200 GIWGAAAATGASQ

-220 YMTHFFGKYTT
+220 YLTHFLGKRTT

-299 GISQGSQPLISFQN
+299 GVSQGSQPLISFQN
-313 GRGDSAAI
+313 GRGDGAAI
-321 GKLLGYGLRTMC
+321 GKLLRYGLRTMC
-333 GVAAVCFT
+333 GIAAVCFT
-341 ALFLAAPALIG
+341 VLFLAAPKLVAVY
-352 MFLPE
+352 LPE
-357 AEPQMLA
+357 AGAEMLTFA
-364 FSTDA
+364 TDA

-382 NIYIAGFLTAMERPV
+382 NIYIAGFLTAMERPL
-397 PAVAISTGRG
+397 PAVSISTGRG

-418 AAVFGGSSIWFAPLI
+418 AAVLGGGSIWFAPVI
-433 SELLCLGLSI
+433 SEVLCLGLSV

-451 THQAFSQ
+451 THPVFAKGKPA

>member
-1 MKCGTPLKGKEFSSK
+1 
-16 MQEQQSLR
+16 MQKKQSLL
-24 KQFFRFS
+24 KQFFHFS
-31 TATVASLLVFSLYS
+31 AATVASLMVFSLYS

-52 ARGVGEYAMSAVNL
+52 ARGVGEYAMTAVNL
-66 SVPFI
+66 SVPFV

-100 ANKLFSQNLVT
+100 ANKLFSQNLAT
-111 LAVIGITISILVL
+111 LVVIGVTISVLVL
-124 VFTKPFAL
+124 AFTEPLAR
-132 LLGADELTLE
+132 LLGAEEVTLE

-178 ITVCV
+178 VTVCV

-192 YLAIFHWD
+192 YLAIFHWGL
-200 MGIWGAAAATGVSQ
+200 GIWGAAAATGLSQ
-214 LLTCVI
+214 LLTCII
-220 YMTHFFGKYTT
+220 YLTHFLGKHTT

-239 DWKIYRRLLPIGI
+239 DWNIYRRLLPIGI

-299 GISQGSQPLISFQN
+299 GVSQGSQPLISFQN
-313 GRGDSAAI
+313 GRGDGTAI
-321 GKLLGYGLRTMC
+321 GNLLRYGLRTMC
-333 GVAAVCFT
+333 GIAAVCFT
-341 ALFLAAPALIG
+341 VLFLAAPKLVAVY
-352 MFLPE
+352 LPE
-357 AEPQMLA
+357 AGAEMLTFA
-364 FSTDA
+364 TDA

-382 NIYIAGFLTAMERPV
+382 NIYIAGFLTAMERPL
-397 PAVAISTGRG
+397 PAVSISTGRG

-418 AAVFGGSSIWFAPLI
+418 AAVLGGGSIWFAPII
-433 SELLCLGLSI
+433 SEVLCLGLSV

-451 THQAFSQ
+451 THPVFAKGKTA

>member
-1 MKCGTPLKGKEFSSK
+1 

-31 TATVASLLVFSLYS
+31 TATVASLMVFSLYS

-252 SDGLTELCNGLMIF
+252 SDGLTELCNGLMIL

>member
-1 MKCGTPLKGKEFSSK
+1 
-16 MQEQQSLR
+16 MQKKQSLL
-24 KQFFRFS
+24 KQFFHFS
-31 TATVASLLVFSLYS
+31 AATVASLMVFSLYS

-52 ARGVGEYAMSAVNL
+52 ARGVGEYAMTAVNL
-66 SVPFI
+66 SVPFV

-111 LAVIGITISILVL
+111 LVVIGVTISVLVL
-124 VFTKPFAL
+124 AFTEPLAR
-132 LLGADELTLE
+132 LLGAEEVTLE
-142 YTIHYLQGL
+142 YTIHYLHGL

-178 ITVCV
+178 VTVCV

-192 YLAIFHWD
+192 YLAIFHWGL
-200 MGIWGAAAATGVSQ
+200 GIWGAAAATGVSQ
-214 LLTCVI
+214 LLTCLI
-220 YMTHFFGKYTT
+220 YLTHFLGKHTT

-299 GISQGSQPLISFQN
+299 GVSQGSQPLISFQN
-313 GRGDSAAI
+313 GRGDGTAI
-321 GKLLGYGLRTMC
+321 GNLLRYGLRTMC
-333 GVAAVCFT
+333 GIAAVCFT
-341 ALFLAAPALIG
+341 VLFLAAPKLVAVY
-352 MFLPE
+352 LPE
-357 AEPQMLA
+357 AGAEMLTFA
-364 FSTDA
+364 TDA

-382 NIYIAGFLTAMERPV
+382 NIYIAGFLTAMERPL
-397 PAVAISTGRG
+397 PAVSISTGRG
-407 LILQGSILLLL
+407 LLLQGSILLLL
-418 AAVFGGSSIWFAPLI
+418 AAVLGGSSIWFAPVI
-433 SELLCLGLSI
+433 SEVLCLGLSV
-443 FFLLRLRR
+443 FSLLRLRR
-451 THQAFSQ
+451 THPVFAKGKPA

>member
-1 MKCGTPLKGKEFSSK
+1 
-16 MQEQQSLR
+16 MQKKQSLL
-24 KQFFRFS
+24 KQFFHFS
-31 TATVASLLVFSLYS
+31 AATVASLMVFSLYS

-52 ARGVGEYAMSAVNL
+52 ARGVGEYAMTAVNL
-66 SVPFI
+66 SVPFV

-100 ANKLFSQNLVT
+100 ANKLFSQNLAT
-111 LAVIGITISILVL
+111 LVVIGVTISVLVL
-124 VFTKPFAL
+124 VFTEPLAR
-132 LLGADELTLE
+132 LLGAEEVTLE

-178 ITVCV
+178 VTVCV

-192 YLAIFHWD
+192 YLAIFHWGL
-200 MGIWGAAAATGVSQ
+200 GIWGAAAATGLSQ
-214 LLTCVI
+214 LLTCII
-220 YMTHFFGKYTT
+220 YLTHFLGKHTT
-231 FHPVRFRM
+231 FHPVHFRM

-299 GISQGSQPLISFQN
+299 GVSQGSQPLISFQN
-313 GRGDSAAI
+313 GRGDGTAI
-321 GKLLGYGLRTMC
+321 GNLLRYGLRTMC
-333 GVAAVCFT
+333 GIAAVCFT
-341 ALFLAAPALIG
+341 VLFLAAPKLVAVY
-352 MFLPE
+352 LPE
-357 AEPQMLA
+357 AGAEMLTFA
-364 FSTDA
+364 TDA

-382 NIYIAGFLTAMERPV
+382 NIYIAGFLTAMERPL
-397 PAVAISTGRG
+397 PAVSISTGRG

-418 AAVFGGSSIWFAPLI
+418 AAVLGGGSIWFAPVI
-433 SELLCLGLSI
+433 SEVLCLGLSV

-451 THQAFSQ
+451 THPVFAKGKPA

>member
-1 MKCGTPLKGKEFSSK
+1 
-16 MQEQQSLR
+16 MQKKQSLL
-24 KQFFRFS
+24 KQFFHFS
-31 TATVASLLVFSLYS
+31 AATVASLMVFSLYS

-52 ARGVGEYAMSAVNL
+52 ARGVGEYAMTAVNL
-66 SVPFI
+66 SVPFV

-100 ANKLFSQNLVT
+100 ANKLFSQNLAT
-111 LAVIGITISILVL
+111 LVVIGVTISVLVL
-124 VFTKPFAL
+124 AFTEPLAR
-132 LLGADELTLE
+132 LLGAEEVTLE

-178 ITVCV
+178 VTVCV

-192 YLAIFHWD
+192 YLAIFHWGL
-200 MGIWGAAAATGVSQ
+200 GIWGAAAATGVSQ
-214 LLTCVI
+214 LLTCII
-220 YMTHFFGKYTT
+220 YLTHFLGKRTT

-299 GISQGSQPLISFQN
+299 GVSQGSQPLISFQN
-313 GRGDSAAI
+313 GRGDGAAI
-321 GKLLGYGLRTMC
+321 GKLLRYGLRTMC
-333 GVAAVCFT
+333 GIAAVCFT
-341 ALFLAAPALIG
+341 VLFLAAPKLVAVY
-352 MFLPE
+352 LPE
-357 AEPQMLA
+357 AGAEMLTFA
-364 FSTDA
+364 TDA

-382 NIYIAGFLTAMERPV
+382 NIYIAGFLTAMERPL
-397 PAVAISTGRG
+397 PAVSISTGRG

-418 AAVFGGSSIWFAPLI
+418 AAVLGGGSIWFAPVI
-433 SELLCLGLSI
+433 SEVLCLGLSV

-451 THQAFSQ
+451 THPVFAKGKPA

>member
-1 MKCGTPLKGKEFSSK
+1 
-16 MQEQQSLR
+16 MQKKQSLL
-24 KQFFRFS
+24 KQFFHFS
-31 TATVASLLVFSLYS
+31 AATVASLMVFSLYS

-52 ARGVGEYAMSAVNL
+52 ARGVGEYAMTAVNL
-66 SVPFI
+66 SVPFV

-100 ANKLFSQNLVT
+100 ANKLFSQNLAT
-111 LAVIGITISILVL
+111 LVVIGVTISVLVL
-124 VFTKPFAL
+124 AFTEPLAR
-132 LLGADELTLE
+132 LLGAEEVTLE

-178 ITVCV
+178 VTVCV

-192 YLAIFHWD
+192 YLAIFHWGL
-200 MGIWGAAAATGVSQ
+200 GIWGAAAATGLSQ
-214 LLTCVI
+214 LLTCII
-220 YMTHFFGKYTT
+220 YLTHFLGKRTT

-299 GISQGSQPLISFQN
+299 GVSQGSQPLISFQN
-313 GRGDSAAI
+313 GRGDGTAI
-321 GKLLGYGLRTMC
+321 GNLLRYGLRTMC
-333 GVAAVCFT
+333 GIAAVCFT
-341 ALFLAAPALIG
+341 VLFLAAPKLVAVY
-352 MFLPE
+352 LPE
-357 AEPQMLA
+357 AEAEMLTFA
-364 FSTDA
+364 TDA

-382 NIYIAGFLTAMERPV
+382 NIYIAGFLTAMERPL
-397 PAVAISTGRG
+397 PAVSISTGRG

-418 AAVFGGSSIWFAPLI
+418 AAVLGGGSIWFAPVI
-433 SELLCLGLSI
+433 SEVLCLGLSV
-443 FFLLRLRR
+443 FFLLQLRR
-451 THQAFSQ
+451 THPVFAKGKPA

>member
-1 MKCGTPLKGKEFSSK
+1 
-16 MQEQQSLR
+16 MQKKQSLL
-24 KQFFRFS
+24 KQFFHFS
-31 TATVASLLVFSLYS
+31 AATVASLMVFSLYS

-52 ARGVGEYAMSAVNL
+52 ARGVGEYAMTAVNL
-66 SVPFI
+66 SVPFV

-100 ANKLFSQNLVT
+100 ANKLFSQNLAT
-111 LAVIGITISILVL
+111 LVVIGVTISVLVL
-124 VFTKPFAL
+124 AFTEPLAR
-132 LLGADELTLE
+132 LLGAEEVTLE

-178 ITVCV
+178 VTVCV

-192 YLAIFHWD
+192 YLAIFHWGL
-200 MGIWGAAAATGVSQ
+200 GIWGAAAATGLSQ
-214 LLTCVI
+214 LLTCII
-220 YMTHFFGKYTT
+220 YLTHFLGKHTT

-299 GISQGSQPLISFQN
+299 GVSQGSQPLISFQN
-313 GRGDSAAI
+313 GRGDGTAI
-321 GKLLGYGLRTMC
+321 GSLLRYGLRTMC
-333 GVAAVCFT
+333 GIAAVCFT
-341 ALFLAAPALIG
+341 VLFLAAPKLVAVY
-352 MFLPE
+352 LPE
-357 AEPQMLA
+357 AGAEMLTFA
-364 FSTDA
+364 TDA

-382 NIYIAGFLTAMERPV
+382 NIYIAGFLTAMERPL
-397 PAVAISTGRG
+397 PAVSISTGRG

-418 AAVFGGSSIWFAPLI
+418 AAVLGGGSIWFAPVI
-433 SELLCLGLSI
+433 SEVLCLGLSV

-451 THQAFSQ
+451 THPVFSKGKPA

>member
-1 MKCGTPLKGKEFSSK
+1 
-16 MQEQQSLR
+16 MQKKQSLL
-24 KQFFRFS
+24 KQFFHFS
-31 TATVASLLVFSLYS
+31 AATVASLMVFSLYS

-52 ARGVGEYAMSAVNL
+52 ARGVGEYAMTAVNL
-66 SVPFI
+66 SVPFV

-111 LAVIGITISILVL
+111 LAVIGVTISVLVL
-124 VFTKPFAL
+124 AFTEPLAR
-132 LLGADELTLE
+132 LLGAEEVTLE

-178 ITVCV
+178 VTVCV

-192 YLAIFHWD
+192 YLAIFHWGL
-200 MGIWGAAAATGVSQ
+200 GIWGAAAATGVSQ
-214 LLTCVI
+214 LLTCII
-220 YMTHFFGKYTT
+220 YLTHFLGKRTT

-299 GISQGSQPLISFQN
+299 GVSQGSQPLISFQN
-313 GRGDSAAI
+313 GRGDGAAI
-321 GKLLGYGLRTMC
+321 GKLLHYGLRTMC
-333 GVAAVCFT
+333 GIAAVCFT
-341 ALFLAAPALIG
+341 VLFLAAPKLVAVY
-352 MFLPE
+352 LPE
-357 AEPQMLA
+357 AGAEMLTFA
-364 FSTDA
+364 TDA

-382 NIYIAGFLTAMERPV
+382 NIYIAGFLTAMERPL
-397 PAVAISTGRG
+397 PAVSISTGRG

-418 AAVFGGSSIWFAPLI
+418 AAVLGGGSIWFAPVI
-433 SELLCLGLSI
+433 SELLCLGLSV
-443 FFLLRLRR
+443 FSLLRLRR
-451 THQAFSQ
+451 THPVFAKGKPA

>member
-1 MKCGTPLKGKEFSSK
+1 
-16 MQEQQSLR
+16 MQKKQSLL
-24 KQFFRFS
+24 KQFFHFS
-31 TATVASLLVFSLYS
+31 AATVASLMVFSLYS

-52 ARGVGEYAMSAVNL
+52 ARGVGEYAMTAVNL
-66 SVPFI
+66 SVPFV

-111 LAVIGITISILVL
+111 LAVIGVTISVLVL
-124 VFTKPFAL
+124 AFTEPLAR
-132 LLGADELTLE
+132 LLGAEEVTLE

-178 ITVCV
+178 VTVCV

-192 YLAIFHWD
+192 YLAIFHWGL
-200 MGIWGAAAATGVSQ
+200 GIWGAAAATGVSQ
-214 LLTCVI
+214 LLTCLI
-220 YMTHFFGKYTT
+220 YLTHFLGKHTT

-299 GISQGSQPLISFQN
+299 GVSQGSQPLISFQN
-313 GRGDSAAI
+313 GRGDGAAI
-321 GKLLGYGLRTMC
+321 GKLLRYGLRTMC
-333 GVAAVCFT
+333 GIAAVCFT
-341 ALFLAAPALIG
+341 VLFLAAPKLVAVY
-352 MFLPE
+352 LPE
-357 AEPQMLA
+357 AGAEMLTFA
-364 FSTDA
+364 TDA

-382 NIYIAGFLTAMERPV
+382 NIYIAGFLTAMERPL
-397 PAVAISTGRG
+397 PAVSISTGRG

-418 AAVFGGSSIWFAPLI
+418 AAVLGGSSIWFAPVI
-433 SELLCLGLSI
+433 SEVLCLGLSV

-451 THQAFSQ
+451 THPVFAKGKPA

>member
-1 MKCGTPLKGKEFSSK
+1 
-16 MQEQQSLR
+16 MQKKQSLL
-24 KQFFRFS
+24 KQFFHFS
-31 TATVASLLVFSLYS
+31 AATVASLMVFSLYS

-52 ARGVGEYAMSAVNL
+52 ARGVGEYAMTAVNL
-66 SVPFI
+66 SVPFV

-111 LAVIGITISILVL
+111 LVVIGVTISVLVL
-124 VFTKPFAL
+124 VFTEPLAR
-132 LLGADELTLE
+132 LLGAEEVTLE

-178 ITVCV
+178 VTVCV

-192 YLAIFHWD
+192 YLAIFHWGL
-200 MGIWGAAAATGVSQ
+200 GIWGAAAATGLSQ
-214 LLTCVI
+214 LLTCII
-220 YMTHFFGKYTT
+220 YLTHFLGKHTT

-299 GISQGSQPLISFQN
+299 GVSQGSQPLISFQN
-313 GRGDSAAI
+313 GRGDGTAI
-321 GKLLGYGLRTMC
+321 GNLLRYGLRTMC
-333 GVAAVCFT
+333 GIAAVCFT
-341 ALFLAAPALIG
+341 VLFLAAPKLVAVY
-352 MFLPE
+352 LPE
-357 AEPQMLA
+357 AGAEMLTFA
-364 FSTDA
+364 TDA

-382 NIYIAGFLTAMERPV
+382 NIYIAGFLTAMERPL
-397 PAVAISTGRG
+397 PAVSISTGRG

-418 AAVFGGSSIWFAPLI
+418 AAVLGGSSIWFAPVI
-433 SELLCLGLSI
+433 SEVLCLGLSV

-451 THQAFSQ
+451 THPVFATGKPA

>member
-1 MKCGTPLKGKEFSSK
+1 
-16 MQEQQSLR
+16 MQKKQSLL
-24 KQFFRFS
+24 KQFFHFS
-31 TATVASLLVFSLYS
+31 AATVASLMVFSLYS

-52 ARGVGEYAMSAVNL
+52 ARGVGEYAMTAVNL
-66 SVPFI
+66 SVPFV

-100 ANKLFSQNLVT
+100 ANKLFSQNLAT
-111 LAVIGITISILVL
+111 LVVIGVTISVLVL
-124 VFTKPFAL
+124 AFTEPLAR
-132 LLGADELTLE
+132 LLGAEEVTLE

-178 ITVCV
+178 VTVCV

-192 YLAIFHWD
+192 YLAIFHWGL
-200 MGIWGAAAATGVSQ
+200 GIWGAAAATGLSQ
-214 LLTCVI
+214 LLTCII
-220 YMTHFFGKYTT
+220 YLTHFLGKHTT

-299 GISQGSQPLISFQN
+299 GVSQGSQPLISFQN
-313 GRGDSAAI
+313 GRGDGAAI
-321 GKLLGYGLRTMC
+321 GKLLRYGLRTMC
-333 GVAAVCFT
+333 GIAAVCFT
-341 ALFLAAPALIG
+341 VLFLAAPKLVAVY
-352 MFLPE
+352 LPE
-357 AEPQMLA
+357 AGAEMLTFA
-364 FSTDA
+364 TDA

-382 NIYIAGFLTAMERPV
+382 NIYIAGFLTAMERPL
-397 PAVAISTGRG
+397 PAVSISTGRG

-418 AAVFGGSSIWFAPLI
+418 AAVLGGGSIWFAPVI
-433 SELLCLGLSI
+433 SEVLCLGLSV

-451 THQAFSQ
+451 THPVFAKGKPS

>member
-1 MKCGTPLKGKEFSSK
+1 
-16 MQEQQSLR
+16 MQKKQSLL
-24 KQFFRFS
+24 KQFFHFS
-31 TATVASLLVFSLYS
+31 AATVASLMVFSLYS

-52 ARGVGEYAMSAVNL
+52 ARGVGEYAMTAVNL
-66 SVPFI
+66 SVPFV

-100 ANKLFSQNLVT
+100 ANKLFSQNLAT
-111 LAVIGITISILVL
+111 LVVIGVTISVLVL
-124 VFTKPFAL
+124 AFTEPLAR
-132 LLGADELTLE
+132 LLGAEEVTLE

-178 ITVCV
+178 VTVCV

-192 YLAIFHWD
+192 YLAIFHCGL
-200 MGIWGAAAATGVSQ
+200 GIWGAAAATGLSQ
-214 LLTCVI
+214 LLTCII
-220 YMTHFFGKYTT
+220 YLTHFLGKHTT

-299 GISQGSQPLISFQN
+299 GVSQGSQPLISFQN
-313 GRGDSAAI
+313 GRGDGTAI
-321 GKLLGYGLRTMC
+321 GKLLRYGLRTMC
-333 GVAAVCFT
+333 GIAAVCFT
-341 ALFLAAPALIG
+341 VLFLAAPKLVAVY
-352 MFLPE
+352 LPE
-357 AEPQMLA
+357 AGAEMLTFA
-364 FSTDA
+364 TDA

-382 NIYIAGFLTAMERPV
+382 NIYIAGFLTAMERPL
-397 PAVAISTGRG
+397 PAVSISTGRG

-418 AAVFGGSSIWFAPLI
+418 AAVLGGGSIWFAPVI
-433 SELLCLGLSI
+433 SELLCLGLSV

-451 THQAFSQ
+451 THPVFAKGKPA